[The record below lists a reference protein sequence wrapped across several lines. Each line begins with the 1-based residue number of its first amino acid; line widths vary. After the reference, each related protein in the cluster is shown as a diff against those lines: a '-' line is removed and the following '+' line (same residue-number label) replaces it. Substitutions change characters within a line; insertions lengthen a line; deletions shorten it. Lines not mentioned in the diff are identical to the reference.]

1 MYSRSESL
9 KEVNPLFRKSKINK
23 KNHSKSKINQKE
35 SQSQNKSKKKSKFQE
50 TKCHFHIFLNYSL
63 LEYTLIR
70 IISSPTYWCM
80 LHQFLHCVH
89 AKNKWITVNHQ
100 FLLHSI
106 IIIFQSAYQYFT
118 FDTQYFLCYSML
130 LETYS
135 IHWLDNFLKRVSGV
149 PFKKCRLLTAT
160 TISLLPWTFW
170 EKYSWKFED
179 MGFVSKDFIPFD
191 SY

>member
-70 IISSPTYWCM
+70 IISSPTY
-80 LHQFLHCVH
+80 
-89 AKNKWITVNHQ
+89 
-100 FLLHSI
+100 
-106 IIIFQSAYQYFT
+106 
-118 FDTQYFLCYSML
+118 
-130 LETYS
+130 
-135 IHWLDNFLKRVSGV
+135 
-149 PFKKCRLLTAT
+149 
-160 TISLLPWTFW
+160 
-170 EKYSWKFED
+170 
-179 MGFVSKDFIPFD
+179 
-191 SY
+191 